1 MGTRVVTL
9 QEIVG
14 DLTWHLQRFS
24 EPAPDGL
31 VFVGEKGAQ
40 LRRSNFT
47 KVWARAV
54 AEAGIPKIHIH
65 DLRHTGNTLAAMTG
79 ASLKE
84 LMARMGHSSTKAA
97 MVYLHAAK
105 DRDRAIADA
114 LGEIVKEGLRSK
126 EDEPFAESK
135 IN

>member
-1 MGTRVVTL
+1 MVIR
-9 QEIVG
+9 
-14 DLTWHLQRFS
+14 
-24 EPAPDGL
+24 P
-31 VFVGEKGAQ
+31 
-40 LRRSNFT
+40 
-47 KVWARAV
+47 
-54 AEAGIPKIHIH
+54 GIPKVYIH
-65 DLRHTGNTLAAMTG
+65 DLRHTGNTLAALTG

-114 LGEIVKEGLRSK
+114 LGEIVREGLK
-126 EDEPFAESK
+126 PEEDEPPAKSK